1 MKNATAILERQNKN
15 CMTFLEEV
23 WTGSCT
29 DDCAEKWLFQ
39 TRNTLQLNGLDPNE
53 SAAAIR
59 NLLEKSCGKHRNI
72 ILVGNLSFWKTF
84 LLKPLTK
91 IYQCFTS
98 PTSGTF
104 NWVGAEKP
112 ERVIPN
118 DFRWSDKI
126 IPWADLLDLLEG
138 EPIQVLVPKAY
149 YAENAYWAKDTP
161 IFATSKFRT
170 KKHERGQIDEVDTEM
185 MESRWNVF
193 VFCHQLTANTIVDIQ
208 PCSRYFT
215 TLVLGE

>member
-1 MKNATAILERQNKN
+1 M
-15 CMTFLEEV
+15 
-23 WTGSCT
+23 
-29 DDCAEKWLFQ
+29 
-39 TRNTLQLNGLDPNE
+39 
-53 SAAAIR
+53 
-59 NLLEKSCGKHRNI
+59 
-72 ILVGNLSFWKTF
+72 
-84 LLKPLTK
+84 
-91 IYQCFTS
+91 
-98 PTSGTF
+98 
-104 NWVGAEKP
+104 
-112 ERVIPN
+112 
-118 DFRWSDKI
+118 
-126 IPWADLLDLLEG
+126 DLLED

-193 VFCHQLTANTIVDIQ
+193 VFCHQFTANTIVDIQ